1 MTTAFSASFKQQ
13 AVEKAI
19 RRGRGV
25 TLRSLADEWGVSCGA
40 IQRWIRESRA
50 RTPISPDA
58 QRGDRWRY
66 DNRKTTAGLDS

>member
-25 TLRSLADEWGVSCGA
+25 TLRSLADERGVSCSTV
-40 IQRWIRESRA
+40 QRYI
-50 RTPISPDA
+50 
-58 QRGDRWRY
+58 
-66 DNRKTTAGLDS
+66 NH